1 MLMRNRWIY
10 GLMSAIML
18 LCLVLA
24 CSRSDDSGNSTPKV
38 DVTFFAEKSGPTL
51 KNGSLDLDAILAE
64 LDCDNVL
71 YGEDAAVNYRLMV
84 RLTGPNAFD
93 KTYFLSF
100 DAVGVGVASELVQLN
115 ADVTYSIE
123 RFALVRK
130 IDANGDWTIENTEM
144 VMATPE
150 NNSAFMDYVNESLPF
165 EFTVGKYEKNRIEID
180 LLCFNQQIAP
190 AFGFEWF
197 DYDIVK
203 GDEICVFINCVNE
216 NDPEHYHH
224 VYPAYLA
231 AWVPSDVNSGNAYW
245 DIGPN
250 YTVEGDAI
258 TGIYPVCFPLYAPA
272 IEMLD
277 GLTVE
282 IRPAFGELNNGEV
295 IYSDVFTVTIPQS
308 IILEYLGLTS
318 YVGDPILIDEAR
330 GITVKVD
337 WAPDPDVENPRFIHL
352 EYLNCLEDPTDPTD
366 PTGSCETA
374 FAYNETY
381 SSCFFDY
388 SYLLSSNRWGWT
400 NGPLAPSDNSYE
412 FTMLAG
418 AGGGQNEDP
427 PLCHP
432 ENGANAGM
440 AIVSYDGSSVS
451 ISVNIGSA
459 FDLTQIHVWVAEGNA
474 GDDPDPRI
482 PHYQKNNGDIV
493 YTLSPGK
500 YTVVDEGLSEN
511 TWNTTLTGYHGENIY
526 VIVHAAVCPALPQ

>member
-1 MLMRNRWIY
+1 MKNRWIH
-10 GLMSAIML
+10 GLISTVAL
-18 LCLVLA
+18 LVLVWA
-24 CSRSDDSGNSTPKV
+24 CSRSEDAGNSTPKV

-51 KNGSLDLDAILAE
+51 KNESLDLDAILAE
-64 LDCDNVL
+64 LNCDDVL
-71 YGEDAAVNYRLMV
+71 HGDDAAANYRLMV
-84 RLTGPNAFD
+84 RLTGPDAFD

-100 DAVGVGVASELVQLN
+100 DAVGAGVATELVQLN
-115 ADVTYSIE
+115 ADATYSIE
-123 RFALVRK
+123 RFALVEK
-130 IDANGDWTIENTEM
+130 IDLNGDWTTDNAQM

-150 NNSAFMDYVNESLPF
+150 INSAFMDYVAESLPF

-197 DYDIVK
+197 DYNIVQ
-203 GDEICVFINCVNE
+203 GDEVCVFINCINE
-216 NDPEHYHH
+216 NDQEHYHQ

-231 AWVPSDVNSGNAYW
+231 AWIPSDVNSGDAYW

-250 YTVEGDAI
+250 YTIEGDAI

-272 IEMLD
+272 IEMTD
-277 GLTVE
+277 GLTLE
-282 IRPAFGELNNGEV
+282 ILPAFGELSNGEV
-295 IYSDVFTVTIPQS
+295 IYSDIFMVTIPQS
-308 IILEYLGLTS
+308 IILECLGLTS
-318 YVGDPILIDEAR
+318 YVGDPILIDEVR

-337 WAPDPDVENPRFIHL
+337 SAPDPNVDNPRFIHL
-352 EYLNCLEDPTDPTD
+352 EYLNCLEDPNDLGGD
-366 PTGSCETA
+366 CESA

-388 SYLLSSNRWGWT
+388 SYLIPTNRWGWT
-400 NGPLAPSDNSYE
+400 NGPLAPSGTAYE

-427 PLCHP
+427 PQCHP
-432 ENGANAGM
+432 ENGINAGTLT
-440 AIVSYDGSSVS
+440 VNYDGTSASL
-451 ISVNIGSA
+451 SVNISAA

-482 PHYQKNNGDIV
+482 PHYKKNNGDIV

-500 YTVVDEGLSEN
+500 YTVVDEGLTEN
-511 TWNTTLTGYHGENIY
+511 TWNTTLDGFSGGNIY